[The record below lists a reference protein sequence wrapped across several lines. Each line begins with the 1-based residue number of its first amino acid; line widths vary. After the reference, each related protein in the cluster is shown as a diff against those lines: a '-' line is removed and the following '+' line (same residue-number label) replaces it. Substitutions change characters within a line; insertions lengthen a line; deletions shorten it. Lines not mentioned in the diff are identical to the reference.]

1 VRKYVAVLDN
11 PAASWWKTKY
21 LALFA
26 LALAV
31 WLIPAAASAAA
42 PNWDI
47 SGRWAGYSGDLALTQ
62 TNSSLSGTFQMEA
75 GCTESYTVSGSI
87 SGSDV
92 TLALRRA
99 NGGGDA
105 MPCAGSQTLQGVVD
119 PTGTAMS
126 LTLANF
132 AFSSPPDRFTGTA
145 RAVAPT
151 TTTTARTSSTTTSRP
166 TTTIPATN
174 SSYTVLV
181 KCSGRTQRCSNSF
194 TTTVQTHKGTLVA
207 HFTTASGHCSDARI
221 TISVDEKS
229 PHTSA
234 FIGRNT
240 STPAFSFAVTAGRHQ
255 VRVGAEGRVG
265 GCNKGFLAQWGGTL
279 HVRASE

>member
-11 PAASWWKTKY
+11 PAPSWWKTKY
-21 LALFA
+21 SALFV
-26 LALAV
+26 LVLAV

-42 PNWDI
+42 PNWNI

-62 TNSSLSGTFQMEA
+62 TNSSLSGTFQMKA
-75 GCTESYTVSGSI
+75 GCTESYTVAGSI
-87 SGSDV
+87 SGDDV

-99 NGGGDA
+99 NGGGNA

-145 RAVAPT
+145 RAVAT
-151 TTTTARTSSTTTSRP
+151 TTTTTTTST

-181 KCSGRTQRCSNSF
+181 KCSGQTQRCSNSF

-234 FIGRNT
+234 FLGRNT
-240 STPAFSFAVTAGRHQ
+240 STPAFSFAVTAGRHL

-279 HVRASE
+279 QVRASE